1 MYNLLLT
8 AIEYLTEHLQNC
20 LCLLQC
26 FTKQFVLE
34 GLSIVLKFNYF
45 YINKS
50 FFHQIKG
57 FKMGLKYAVV
67 GSSLVVVY
75 KEIKLCALLC
85 QVYPQD
91 FVEHTHK
98 IFITKLL

>member
-1 MYNLLLT
+1 
-8 AIEYLTEHLQNC
+8 
-20 LCLLQC
+20 
-26 FTKQFVLE
+26 
-34 GLSIVLKFNYF
+34 
-45 YINKS
+45 
-50 FFHQIKG
+50 
-57 FKMGLKYAVV
+57 MGLKYAVV

>member
-1 MYNLLLT
+1 
-8 AIEYLTEHLQNC
+8 
-20 LCLLQC
+20 
-26 FTKQFVLE
+26 
-34 GLSIVLKFNYF
+34 
-45 YINKS
+45 
-50 FFHQIKG
+50 
-57 FKMGLKYAVV
+57 MGLKYAVV

-75 KEIKLCALLC
+75 KEIKLCALLF